1 MKNLVKHLK
10 EYKLMSIH
18 VVKGDIFNT
27 HCNIICHQVNCQ
39 GVMGHGIAK
48 QVKEKYKGVF
58 EEYKRYCDAHTN
70 KADML
75 GEALIIDID
84 YGAAVCD
91 WLGWRNNAEN
101 KFIANIFGQLTY
113 GPGLRTDYKALV
125 SGFESVADFAAKYN
139 LSVAIPYKI
148 GCGLAGGDWSK
159 VSTLIE
165 GVFAGT
171 NIEVLI
177 YRYEQNESY
186 ENYEKTRAEHIQDMI
201 YLSQEL
207 GLYDIDTEE
216 Q

>member
-1 MKNLVKHLK
+1 
-10 EYKLMSIH
+10 MSIH

-58 EEYKRYCDAHTN
+58 NEYKRYCDAHADN
-70 KADML
+70 RKAML
-75 GEALIIDID
+75 GEALIVDID
-84 YGAAVCD
+84 YGAAVLD
-91 WLGWRNNAEN
+91 WLVDKER
-101 KFIANIFGQLTY
+101 KYIANIFGQLTY

-125 SGFESVADFAAKYN
+125 LGLEVVANFAKEHN

-148 GCGLAGGDWSK
+148 GCGLAGGDWNK
-159 VSTLIE
+159 VNILIE

-171 NIEVLI
+171 DIEVLM

-186 ENYEKTRAEHIQDMI
+186 ENYEKTRSEYLQELAC
-201 YLSQEL
+201 LSQEF
-207 GLYDIDTEE
+207 GLLDIENPE
-216 Q
+216 S

>member
-1 MKNLVKHLK
+1 
-10 EYKLMSIH
+10 MSIH

-58 EEYKRYCDAHTN
+58 NEYKRYCDAH
-70 KADML
+70 ADNREAMP

-84 YGAAVCD
+84 DGAAVLD
-91 WLGWRNNAEN
+91 WLVDKER
-101 KFIANIFGQLTY
+101 KYIANIFGQLTY
-113 GPGLRTDYKALV
+113 GTGLRTDYKALV
-125 SGFESVADFAAKYN
+125 LGLEVVANFAKEHN

-148 GCGLAGGDWSK
+148 GCGLAGGDWNK
-159 VSTLIE
+159 VNILIE

-171 NIEVLI
+171 GLEVLM

-186 ENYEKTRAEHIQDMI
+186 ENYEKTRSEYLQELAC
-201 YLSQEL
+201 LSQEF
-207 GLYDIDTEE
+207 GLLDIENTES
-216 Q
+216 